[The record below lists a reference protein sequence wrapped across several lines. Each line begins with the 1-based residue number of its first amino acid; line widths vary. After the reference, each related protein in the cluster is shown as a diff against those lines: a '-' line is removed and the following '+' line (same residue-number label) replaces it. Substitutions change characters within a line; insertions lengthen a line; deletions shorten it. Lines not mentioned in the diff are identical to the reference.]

1 MELEG
6 KVAFVGGG
14 ALGIGAATARKF
26 LAEGAKVAV
35 ADINEEKLAEL
46 EKEGAGSLLGI
57 KANMGKGEEINRAFG
72 EAAARFGG
80 LDILINCAV
89 YRSLGAIDDVKEE
102 DVDLALSVGV
112 KGYILS
118 AQRAAVEMRKRGGGA
133 IVSMSSTYAMMARPD
148 RVVYCTVKGAVA
160 SMTRVLASSLGPDKI
175 RVNAIA
181 AGPILSEA
189 VRGYVEA
196 DPAFKESLTR
206 DLPLGR
212 MGEVEEVA
220 DVMLFLVTPRSSY
233 ITGQNVVVDAG
244 MTIV

>member
-118 AQRAAVEMRKRGGGA
+118 AQRAAVEM
-133 IVSMSSTYAMMARPD
+133 
-148 RVVYCTVKGAVA
+148 
-160 SMTRVLASSLGPDKI
+160 
-175 RVNAIA
+175 
-181 AGPILSEA
+181 
-189 VRGYVEA
+189 
-196 DPAFKESLTR
+196 
-206 DLPLGR
+206 
-212 MGEVEEVA
+212 
-220 DVMLFLVTPRSSY
+220 
-233 ITGQNVVVDAG
+233 
-244 MTIV
+244 